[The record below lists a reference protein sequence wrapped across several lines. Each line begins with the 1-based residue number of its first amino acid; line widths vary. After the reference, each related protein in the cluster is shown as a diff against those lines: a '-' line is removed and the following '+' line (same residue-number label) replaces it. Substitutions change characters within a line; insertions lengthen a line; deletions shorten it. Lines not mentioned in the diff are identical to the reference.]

1 LCHFQVSGLL
11 LPNLSAHPNL
21 RIIRRGVHQTPG
33 KDPVPIKTVLLVEDD
48 VDIRDALTILL
59 HEAPTYQV
67 IGVPDGFA
75 VLKVVRTLVPH
86 LVLLDYLLPGMDGLE
101 CLDMLR
107 ASKGMEQTPVILMS
121 AGRTFGIKMRGRV
134 QARSDLIFLEKPFE
148 MDTLLDLI
156 RRHLER

>member
-1 LCHFQVSGLL
+1 MRDAV
-11 LPNLSAHPNL
+11 PKM
-21 RIIRRGVHQTPG
+21 PG
-33 KDPVPIKTVLLVEDD
+33 EDPAPIKMVLLVEDD

-59 HEAPTYQV
+59 HETTPYQV

-75 VLKVVRTLVPH
+75 ALKVVRTLTPH

-121 AGRTFGIKMRGRV
+121 AGLPEGVQKHRHV

-148 MDTLLDLI
+148 MDTLLTLI
-156 RRHLER
+156 LQILEEH

>member
-1 LCHFQVSGLL
+1 MEEKDMQDA
-11 LPNLSAHPNL
+11 P
-21 RIIRRGVHQTPG
+21 HQTPG
-33 KDPVPIKTVLLVEDD
+33 EDRTPLKTVLLVEDD

-59 HEAPTYQV
+59 HEATPYQV

-75 VLKVVRTLVPH
+75 ALKVVRTLVPH

-107 ASKGMEQTPVILMS
+107 ANKGTEQTPVILMS
-121 AGRTFGIKMRGRV
+121 AGLPEGVQKRGLL

-148 MDTLLDLI
+148 MDTFLTLI
-156 RRHLER
+156 RQILA